1 MSRKN
6 SPELLVLAFL
16 VFLMMISVF
25 LGINYKD
32 RKAQFETAVEPL
44 IFLGNDSLAPILF
57 EEDDT
62 SKGVVADITKELSKK
77 MGMPIKVE
85 LMKWDEAQTLF
96 LSGYG
101 DALLRINRTEDR
113 EKVYG
118 FSSPLLISEF
128 ALFVRYGDR
137 RIRGLEDLTGKTV
150 GIQAMGY
157 ISSVLEEMENV
168 EVKAMKDLASGFLSL
183 EKRELDA
190 IILDRWIGA
199 YELARS
205 RAGGISILSST
216 VREETSH
223 IAVRKENTALLEKIN
238 DGLRQMDLDG
248 SMEKI
253 LYNWQGKKIR
263 YVTEDHYMNLL
274 LTGMVWVMIVLLAG
288 AVYSV
293 SKFRNL
299 SVQLKED
306 VENRTRDLE
315 EAKKKLEEVNGEL
328 LLQSLLDPLT
338 GIPNRRYFGEVF
350 HRIFEKSIA
359 EKKPLALLILDIDN
373 FKEFNDTHGHLAG
386 DRCLKKAAETIRRFS
401 EEKGG
406 FAARYGGEEFVVI
419 LEKTAEEAQ
428 SFGLKLLNLIEKEEI
443 EAGEKK
449 THITVSVGFSSLS
462 LQFQSTEEMFHA
474 ADEALYQ
481 AKESGKNQIR
491 CYGEVLDFIE
501 NEGGYQHG

>member
-57 EEDDT
+57 EEDGT

-101 DALLRINRTEDR
+101 DALLQINRTEDR

-190 IILDRWIGA
+190 IIT
-199 YELARS
+199 
-205 RAGGISILSST
+205 AGRG
-216 VREETSH
+216 
-223 IAVRKENTALLEKIN
+223 RKSDMSQKT
-238 DGLRQMDLDG
+238 
-248 SMEKI
+248 
-253 LYNWQGKKIR
+253 
-263 YVTEDHYMNLL
+263 
-274 LTGMVWVMIVLLAG
+274 
-288 AVYSV
+288 
-293 SKFRNL
+293 
-299 SVQLKED
+299 
-306 VENRTRDLE
+306 
-315 EAKKKLEEVNGEL
+315 
-328 LLQSLLDPLT
+328 
-338 GIPNRRYFGEVF
+338 
-350 HRIFEKSIA
+350 
-359 EKKPLALLILDIDN
+359 
-373 FKEFNDTHGHLAG
+373 
-386 DRCLKKAAETIRRFS
+386 TI
-401 EEKGG
+401 
-406 FAARYGGEEFVVI
+406 
-419 LEKTAEEAQ
+419 
-428 SFGLKLLNLIEKEEI
+428 
-443 EAGEKK
+443 
-449 THITVSVGFSSLS
+449 
-462 LQFQSTEEMFHA
+462 
-474 ADEALYQ
+474 
-481 AKESGKNQIR
+481 
-491 CYGEVLDFIE
+491 
-501 NEGGYQHG
+501 